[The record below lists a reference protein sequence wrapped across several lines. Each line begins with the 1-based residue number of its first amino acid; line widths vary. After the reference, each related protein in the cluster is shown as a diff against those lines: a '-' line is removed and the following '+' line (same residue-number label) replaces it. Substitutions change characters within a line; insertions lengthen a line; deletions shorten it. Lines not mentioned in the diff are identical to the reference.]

1 MESASLLT
9 QSDWQRALTKD
20 QARAAELF
28 SRPEAEQKRL
38 GYFHTLRE
46 ICQQPWTWLRTC
58 DRMIGLRDG
67 LRKDVAGIRSLALT
81 GSGSSEYAAECVC
94 LPLQNELRICT
105 ESISGGALLMY
116 SGKTLPLEGLACC
129 FFGEI
134 WRQPREVVRP

>member
-28 SRPEAEQKRL
+28 GRPEAEQKRL

-58 DRMIGLRDG
+58 DRMVALRDG
-67 LRKDVAGIRSLALT
+67 LRKDVAGIWMLALN
-81 GSGSSEYAAECVC
+81 GFGRLGEAAA
-94 LPLQNELRICT
+94 L
-105 ESISGGALLMY
+105 GGR
-116 SGKTLPLEGLACC
+116 PLEY
-129 FFGEI
+129 E
-134 WRQPREVVRP
+134 P